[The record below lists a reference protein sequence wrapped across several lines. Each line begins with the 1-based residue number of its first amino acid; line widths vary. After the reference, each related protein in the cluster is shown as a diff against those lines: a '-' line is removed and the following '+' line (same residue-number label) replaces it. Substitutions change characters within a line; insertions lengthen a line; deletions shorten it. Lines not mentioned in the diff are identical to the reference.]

1 MPPLSILI
9 WLPAACG
16 LLGALIPASAREAN
30 TESPSPARKL
40 GTPGALALAGSTG
53 ALGLAIAY
61 IVQYGP
67 GSHGL

>member
-16 LLGALIPASAREAN
+16 LMGALLPAASGVADGDSSSSPRKWSA
-30 TESPSPARKL
+30 
-40 GTPGALALAGSTG
+40 PGVLALVGSVG

-61 IVQYGP
+61 IVQ
-67 GSHGL
+67 